1 MEKDSNNKKSILPL
15 EKYIEE
21 AKNTDKIISEYKEKA
36 IREAYK
42 EVQKYKEYVG
52 ADNID
57 DNINIEYV
65 TEDGISV
72 IYHKLDGKEK
82 IDIDLDQLSKYA
94 EDINKKYG
102 NKYVIKVNIKNSKV
116 KKPVKDLDI
125 DKIDRWTMEKSKIG
139 IKTNGIKLIT
149 YAFFKVLYIF
159 SIFAGLYNICFGIFN
174 GKMNYILY
182 NTLNI
187 YKVDNLFT
195 KVSLL
200 VTILSFSIINIV
212 VLKIICEY
220 LEISNIKN
228 GIDIK
233 TKSKSTLLSP
243 IFIFKL
249 YFVTIDY
256 LYSLFKLC
264 NKSNKI
270 DYINEITHNKL
281 VGLNIDN
288 NKINQISI
296 DIYKGDYNKEFME
309 FVKFDL
315 FYYILITVTSVIYF
329 NLMLLD
335 NSSIKIVLSVMITI
349 IVILKLISVSRIH
362 YIVNE
367 FKEKLEV

>member
-1 MEKDSNNKKSILPL
+1 MEKDNNSTKSMLPL

-36 IREAYK
+36 IRKAYK
-42 EVQKYKEYVG
+42 EVQKYKAYIG
-52 ADNID
+52 ADNFN
-57 DNINIEYV
+57 DNINIEYM

-72 IYHKLDGKEK
+72 IYYKDDGKEK
-82 IDIDLDQLSKYA
+82 IDIDLNQLSEYA
-94 EDINKKYG
+94 ENINREYG

-116 KKPVKDLDI
+116 KKPVKDIYTDN
-125 DKIDRWTMEKSKIG
+125 IDRWTLEKSKVG
-139 IKTNGIKLIT
+139 IKTNGLKLII
-149 YAFFKVLYIF
+149 YAFFKVSYVF
-159 SIFAGLYNICFGIFN
+159 SIFVGLYNICFGVFN

-200 VTILSFSIINIV
+200 VTILSFSIINII

-228 GIDIK
+228 GINIK
-233 TKSKSTLLSP
+233 TKSKSTLLNP

-256 LYSLFKLC
+256 LYSLLKLC

-270 DYINEITHNKL
+270 DYINEIIHNKL
-281 VGLNIDN
+281 VGFDIDN

-296 DIYKGDYNKEFME
+296 DIYKGNYNKEFVE
-309 FVKFDL
+309 FIKFDL
-315 FYYILITVTSVIYF
+315 YYYVLVIVTSVIYF
-329 NLMLLD
+329 NLILLD
-335 NSSIKIVLSVMITI
+335 NGNIKIVLSVMITI
-349 IVILKLISVSRIH
+349 IVILKLISISRIH